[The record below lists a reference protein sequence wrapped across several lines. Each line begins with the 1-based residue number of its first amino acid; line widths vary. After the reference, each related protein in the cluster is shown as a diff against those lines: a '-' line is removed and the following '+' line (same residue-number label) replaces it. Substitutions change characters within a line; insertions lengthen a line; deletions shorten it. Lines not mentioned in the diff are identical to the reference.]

1 MKSSQHVHSFLSSV
15 RGNGEVDELAIIQ
28 YCAKFEIKAEFSNT
42 GKEPLKITFEQF
54 KDWFGCD
61 FPQKNDVI
69 VFNETEIIGIVEKV
83 GYNSIVTGVSLSPSG
98 ELDTASMEFTEP
110 HKAAFRSATEEEMVR
125 MQIRLY
131 EAGLSWN
138 KKFGKLTDRFM
149 PINNSLI
156 RISLLTKRVGIGV
169 FREIDADGNI
179 IMYCIKME
187 DGPLRYS
194 LCEKIGK
201 ATGYQIDMI
210 NNAERQIL
218 KHEFAKVGKVWN
230 GHEKRVEPIDF
241 RVAPGKAYYYIDNYL
256 EIVRTNDN
264 RKPKDLRRYC
274 CGNYYT
280 CREEAEEILHQITS
294 TRKMQLLR
302 PGAVMNIATSPQ
314 KNRKNGKRKESA
326 V

>member
-1 MKSSQHVHSFLSSV
+1 MKSSQHVQTFLSSV
-15 RGNGEVDELAIIQ
+15 RGNGEIDELAIIQ
-28 YCAKFEIKAEFSNT
+28 YCAGFGIKAEFSNT
-42 GKEPLKITFEQF
+42 EKEPLKITFEQF
-54 KDWFGCD
+54 KAWFSCD

-69 VFNETEIIGIVEKV
+69 ALNDTGVIGIVERV
-83 GYNSIVTGVSLSPSG
+83 GYNSIVTGVSLYPSG
-98 ELDTASMEFTEP
+98 ELDTTPMEFTEP
-110 HKAAFRSATEEEMVR
+110 HKATFRSATEEEMSR
-125 MQIRLY
+125 MQKLLN
-131 EAGLSWN
+131 EAGFAWN
-138 KKFGKLTDRFM
+138 KKFGKLADRFM
-149 PINNSLI
+149 PTDNSLI

-169 FREIDADGNI
+169 FKKIDADGNI

-187 DGPLRYS
+187 EEPLRYS
-194 LCEKIGK
+194 LCENVGK

-218 KHEFAKVGKVWN
+218 KHEFAKVGKIWN

-264 RKPKDLRRYC
+264 RKPKDLRRFC

-280 CREEAEEILHQITS
+280 CREEAEEILQQTIS

-302 PGAVMNIATSPQ
+302 PKTAVRVPASSL
-314 KNRKNGKRKESA
+314 KSRKRKNNA

>member
-15 RGNGEVDELAIIQ
+15 RGNGEIDELAIIQ
-28 YCAKFEIKAEFSNT
+28 YCAGFGIKAEFSNME
-42 GKEPLKITFEQF
+42 KEPLKITFEQF
-54 KDWFGCD
+54 KAWFSCN

-69 VFNETEIIGIVEKV
+69 ALNDTGVVGIVEKV
-83 GYNSIVTGVSLSPSG
+83 DYNSIIIGVSVSSSG
-98 ELDTASMEFTEP
+98 ELDTTPIEFTEP
-110 HKAAFRSATEEEMVR
+110 HKATFRNATEEEMSR
-125 MQIRLY
+125 MQKLLY
-131 EAGLSWN
+131 EAGFSWN

-149 PINNSLI
+149 PTDNSLI

-169 FREIDADGNI
+169 FKEINTDGNI

-187 DGPLRYS
+187 DEPLRYS
-194 LCEKIGK
+194 LCENVGK

-218 KHEFAKVGKVWN
+218 RHEFAKVGKVWN

-256 EIVRTNDN
+256 EIVGTNDN
-264 RKPKDLRRYC
+264 RKPKDLRRFC

-280 CREEAEEILHQITS
+280 CREEAEEILQQIVS
-294 TRKMQLLR
+294 IRKVQLLR
-302 PGAVMNIATSPQ
+302 PKTSMNVIVPP
-314 KNRKNGKRKESA
+314 KRGRKKVNKIL
-326 V
+326 

>member
-15 RGNGEVDELAIIQ
+15 RGNGEIDELAIIQ
-28 YCAKFEIKAEFSNT
+28 YCAGFGIKAEFFNT
-42 GKEPLKITFEQF
+42 EKEPLKITFEQF
-54 KDWFGCD
+54 KAWFSCD

-69 VFNETEIIGIVEKV
+69 TLNDTGVVGIVEKV
-83 GYNSIVTGVSLSPSG
+83 DYNSFFIGVSLTPSG
-98 ELDTASMEFTEP
+98 ELDTTSMEFTEP
-110 HKAAFRSATEEEMVR
+110 HNAAFRCAPQEEIVR

-169 FREIDADGNI
+169 FKEIDADGNI

-194 LCEKIGK
+194 LCENIGK
-201 ATGYQIDMI
+201 AIDFQIDMI

-218 KHEFAKVGKVWN
+218 KQEFAKVGKTWN

-241 RVAPGKAYYYIDNYL
+241 RVAPGKGYYYIDNYL
-256 EIVRTNDN
+256 EIIKTNDN
-264 RKPKDLRRYC
+264 RKPKDLKRFC

-280 CREEAEEILHQITS
+280 SREEAEEILQQTIS

-302 PGAVMNIATSPQ
+302 PGTGASVTVPSKRGRKKASENIL
-314 KNRKNGKRKESA
+314 
-326 V
+326 